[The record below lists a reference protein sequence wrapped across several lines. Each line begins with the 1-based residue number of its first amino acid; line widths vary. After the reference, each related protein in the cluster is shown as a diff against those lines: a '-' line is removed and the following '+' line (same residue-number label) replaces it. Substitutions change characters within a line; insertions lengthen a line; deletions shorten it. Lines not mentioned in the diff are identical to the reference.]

1 MNGNKYKKSRLC
13 KREELMSDIALM
25 SLIEFMESYECSEK
39 EYWMIFRR
47 FSTQDLVTCLR
58 ENIRQ
63 IISCRDSI
71 SDELYDFTVSR
82 FKKRIITLLML
93 DMGYDED
100 MCIYLN
106 DSAVC

>member
-1 MNGNKYKKSRLC
+1 
-13 KREELMSDIALM
+13 MSDIALM

-47 FSTQDLVTCLR
+47 FRTQELVSCLH
-58 ENIRQ
+58 ESIKQ
-63 IISCRDSI
+63 IITYRESI
-71 SDELYDFTVSR
+71 SEELFDFTVSR

-106 DSAVC
+106 DNAIC